1 MPLPAQHLLT
11 QTGEGEESHLQA
23 EVVYTTFF
31 VPPTNGDCA
40 VMTSNIKIAIP
51 KETIPNE
58 QRVSLVPSSISELK
72 KFNCELM
79 LQKGAGLSADY
90 LDEQY
95 GDIDKYDNV
104 ATLYAAAK
112 IILKV
117 QPPTEKEIALIPA
130 HSIIIGFMAPD
141 RNLPIV
147 AALRDK
153 KITSFAMELI
163 PRISRAQNM
172 DALSSQA
179 SVAGYKAALIAANLS
194 KRFFPMLTT
203 AAGTIRPQNVLI
215 LGAGVAGLQA
225 IATAKRL
232 GAIVKAYDIRS
243 AAREQIESLGAKML
257 DISIQAEGTGGYARE
272 LTAEEKQQQQLLLQN
287 EMAKSEIIISTAQI
301 PGKPA
306 PIMITKEMLNKMAP
320 GSIIIDLAAET
331 GGNCELTKKNEIYE
345 YNGVTIYG
353 ITNIPSMVARDASNL
368 YAKNLVN
375 FLHLLL
381 TDNPELKI
389 NWDDEIFAKSVL
401 THDGEIKHAPTK
413 ELLTH
418 SP

>member
-1 MPLPAQHLLT
+1 M
-11 QTGEGEESHLQA
+11 S
-23 EVVYTTFF
+23 
-31 VPPTNGDCA
+31 
-40 VMTSNIKIAIP
+40 SSIKIAVP
-51 KETIPNE
+51 KEITPGE
-58 QRVSLVPSSISELK
+58 QRVALVPTSIPELK
-72 KFNCELM
+72 KLNGEIL
-79 LQKGAGLSADY
+79 LQKGAGISADY
-90 LDEQY
+90 PDEHY
-95 GDIDKYDNV
+95 GDIDKYENV
-104 ATLYAAAK
+104 TTLFSAAN

-130 HSIIIGFMAPD
+130 KAIVIGFMAPD
-141 RNLPIV
+141 RNPQIV

-215 LGAGVAGLQA
+215 LGAGVAGLQS
-225 IATAKRL
+225 IATARRL

-257 DISIQAEGTGGYARE
+257 DISIQAEGAGGYARE
-272 LTAEEKQQQQLLLQN
+272 LTAEEKQQQQRLL
-287 EMAKSEIIISTAQI
+287 EEAIAKSEIIITTAQI

-306 PIMITKEMLNKMAP
+306 PIMVTKEMVNKMAP

-331 GGNCELTKKNEIYE
+331 GGNCELTKKNEIFE
-345 YNGVTIYG
+345 QNGVIIYG
-353 ITNIPSMVARDASNL
+353 ITNIPSMLARDASNL

-381 TDNPELKI
+381 NDNPELKI

-401 THDGEIKHAPTK
+401 THEGEIKHAATK
-413 ELLTH
+413 ALVEGNTK
-418 SP
+418 

>member
-1 MPLPAQHLLT
+1 
-11 QTGEGEESHLQA
+11 
-23 EVVYTTFF
+23 
-31 VPPTNGDCA
+31 
-40 VMTSNIKIAIP
+40 MTSNIKIAVP
-51 KETIPNE
+51 KEVVSGE
-58 QRVSLVPSSISELK
+58 QRVALVPASIAELK
-72 KFNCELM
+72 KLNCNIV
-79 LQKGAGLSADY
+79 LQNGAGISADY
-90 LDEQY
+90 PDEQY
-95 GDIDKYDNV
+95 GDIDKYEDV
-104 ATLYAAAK
+104 VTLFSEAN

-117 QPPTEKEIALIPA
+117 QPPTVKEIANISPNT
-130 HSIIIGFMAPD
+130 IVIGFMAAD
-141 RNLPIV
+141 RNPQIV
-147 AALRDK
+147 SALRDN

-225 IATAKRL
+225 IATARRL
-232 GAIVKAYDIRS
+232 GAIVKAYDVRS

-257 DISIQAEGTGGYARE
+257 DIAIQAEGAGGYARE
-272 LTAEEKQQQQLLLQN
+272 LTAEEKQQQQNLLG
-287 EMAKSEIIISTAQI
+287 EAIAKSEIIITTAQI

-306 PIMITKEMLNKMAP
+306 PIMITKEMVNKMAP

-331 GGNCELTKKNEIYE
+331 GGNCELTKKNEITE
-345 YNGVTIYG
+345 QNGVTIYG
-353 ITNIPSMVARDASNL
+353 ITNLPSMVSRDASNL

-401 THDGEIKHAPTK
+401 THDGEIKHAPTR
-413 ELLTH
+413 ELLDKL
-418 SP
+418 PK

>member
-1 MPLPAQHLLT
+1 
-11 QTGEGEESHLQA
+11 
-23 EVVYTTFF
+23 
-31 VPPTNGDCA
+31 
-40 VMTSNIKIAIP
+40 MTSNIKIAIP
-51 KETIPNE
+51 KEITPGE
-58 QRVSLVPSSISELK
+58 QRVALVPSSISELK
-72 KFNCELM
+72 KLNCEFL
-79 LQKGAGLSADY
+79 LQKSAGEGADY
-90 LDEQY
+90 LDDQY
-95 GDIDKYDNV
+95 ADISKIEN
-104 ATLYAAAK
+104 ATNLYAKAN

-117 QPPTEKEIALIPA
+117 QPPTEKEIALMPEK
-130 HSIIIGFMAPD
+130 SIVIGFMAPD
-141 RNLPIV
+141 RNPQTV
-147 AALRDK
+147 MTLRDK

-215 LGAGVAGLQA
+215 IGAGVAGLQA

-257 DISIQAEGTGGYARE
+257 DISIQAEGSGGYARE
-272 LTAEEKQQQQLLLQN
+272 LTAEEKQQQQILLGN
-287 EMAKSEIIISTAQI
+287 EIAKSEIIITTAQI

-306 PIMITKEMLNKMAP
+306 PIMITEEMVNKMSP
-320 GSIIIDLAAET
+320 GSLIIDLAAET
-331 GGNCELTKKNEIYE
+331 GGNCALTKKNEITE
-345 YNGVTIYG
+345 HKGVTIYG
-353 ITNIPSMVARDASNL
+353 ITNLPSMLARDASNL

-401 THDGEIKHAPTK
+401 THDGEIKHGPTREIINNLK
-413 ELLTH
+413 
-418 SP
+418 

>member
-1 MPLPAQHLLT
+1 
-11 QTGEGEESHLQA
+11 
-23 EVVYTTFF
+23 
-31 VPPTNGDCA
+31 
-40 VMTSNIKIAIP
+40 MTSNIKIAVP
-51 KETIPNE
+51 KEVVSGE
-58 QRVSLVPSSISELK
+58 QRVALVPASIAELK
-72 KFNCELM
+72 KLNCNIV
-79 LQKGAGLSADY
+79 LQKGAGISADY
-90 LDEQY
+90 PDEQY
-95 GDIDKYDNV
+95 GDIDKYEDV
-104 ATLYAAAK
+104 VTLFSEAN

-117 QPPTEKEIALIPA
+117 QPPTVKEISNISPNT
-130 HSIIIGFMAPD
+130 IVIGFMAAD
-141 RNLPIV
+141 RNPQIV
-147 AALRDK
+147 SALRDN

-225 IATAKRL
+225 IATARRL
-232 GAIVKAYDIRS
+232 GAIVKAYDVRS

-257 DISIQAEGTGGYARE
+257 DIAIQAEGTGGYARE
-272 LTAEEKQQQQLLLQN
+272 LTAEEKQQQQNLLG
-287 EMAKSEIIISTAQI
+287 EAIAKSEIIITTAQI

-306 PIMITKEMLNKMAP
+306 PIMITKEMVNKMAP

-331 GGNCELTKKNEIYE
+331 GGNCELTKKNEITE
-345 YNGVTIYG
+345 QNGVTIYG
-353 ITNIPSMVARDASNL
+353 ITNLPSMVARDASNL

-401 THDGEIKHAPTK
+401 THDGEIKHAPTRELVEKLNDNSSLK
-413 ELLTH
+413 E
-418 SP
+418 